1 MLKLGIYAKDIMP
14 LFWHKC
20 HIMSNDFLVKFGST
34 VRELRKLKG
43 LSQEKL
49 AFEVGMD
56 LTSINE
62 IENGRRNPTLR
73 TIIRIARAL
82 GVKPDELLSGL

>member
-1 MLKLGIYAKDIMP
+1 
-14 LFWHKC
+14 
-20 HIMSNDFLVKFGST
+20 MSNDFLVKFGST

>member
-1 MLKLGIYAKDIMP
+1 
-14 LFWHKC
+14 
-20 HIMSNDFLVKFGST
+20 MSNDFLAKFGST
-34 VRELRKLKG
+34 VKELRKSKG
-43 LSQEKL
+43 LSQERL

-73 TIIRIARAL
+73 TIVKIAEAL
-82 GVKPDELLSGL
+82 GVKPAELLSGV

>member
-1 MLKLGIYAKDIMP
+1 
-14 LFWHKC
+14 
-20 HIMSNDFLVKFGST
+20 MSNDFLAKFGST
-34 VRELRKLKG
+34 VRELRKTKG

-49 AFEVGMD
+49 ALEVGMD

-73 TIIRIARAL
+73 TIVKIADAL
-82 GVKPDELLSGL
+82 GVKPAELLSCL